1 MEGPM
6 PSSALGYAALSSHV
20 GIVLLANMKPLWFG
34 FMWARIVL
42 ASFGFVTAIVA
53 SLIAKILSD
62 RKGAIAHATAAT
74 VGLILIVLAAGYED
88 VALVLALG
96 NASMRMIQVLR
107 SANLIL
113 DHHNLK
119 CALGHEPRARPVWQ
133 WVFQLCWILKRMN
146 SDVRVPRVLHS
157 ATRRFFGARSFGLGK
172 LQQWGVTSILLVFSG
187 MPFTP
192 FEEFKEKTLMEMLH
206 TNPLEAAAWILFS
219 TIVSTGLTWC
229 IFFNVLNPDRF
240 LHQARDN

>member
-1 MEGPM
+1 
-6 PSSALGYAALSSHV
+6 
-20 GIVLLANMKPLWFG
+20 
-34 FMWARIVL
+34 MWARIVM
-42 ASFGFVTAIVA
+42 ASFGLVTAIVA
-53 SLIAKILSD
+53 SLIAGILSD
-62 RKGAIAHATAAT
+62 RKGSIAHATAGT

-119 CALGHEPRARPVWQ
+119 CALGHEPQSRPVWQ
-133 WVFQLCWILKRMN
+133 WVFRLSWTLKRMN

-157 ATRRFFGARSFGLGK
+157 LTRRFCGARSFGLGK

-192 FEEFKEKTLMEMLH
+192 LEEYKEKKIMEMLNEKPYQA
-206 TNPLEAAAWILFS
+206 TVYILLS
-219 TIVSTGLTWC
+219 IVVSTALTWC

-240 LHQARDN
+240 LHHVYSSKSQSETAHKLDKIEEEKSGKVIGA